1 MSLRNVLNAAINTI
15 DSDIL
20 ETFKSSDA
28 VIYSC
33 KNKFEFL
40 VNEDNESYH
49 FAICPEFAKF
59 LNQERKFDIIETK
72 ILHNPLNHLSLV
84 QDETHFLFR
93 SRNREEYDCIV
104 FAFQKEMIDDT
115 LLTACF
121 LFHKV

>member
-1 MSLRNVLNAAINTI
+1 MSLHDVLNVAIKTF

-20 ETFKSSDA
+20 LTFKSSDA

-40 VNEDNESYH
+40 VNEDAESYH
-49 FAICPEFAKF
+49 FTF
-59 LNQERKFDIIETK
+59 IETK

-84 QDETHFLFR
+84 QDETHFLFTYTDAG
-93 SRNREEYDCIV
+93 NNDFIV

-115 LLTACF
+115 LLAKCF